1 MKKQFIKTQS
11 GLHVPKSLQN
21 QPLAI
26 QQLLNFR
33 GACSLISSGILAD
46 CDTKPVAGTET
57 EIFLA
62 NREDIVDLDYNI
74 SNSMIVEGINMVAL
88 KKFYKFKGIK
98 QSNNPSAKMN
108 KSKYV
113 NNWIHLLDFLIFAND
128 GAAKKLINDLSSA
141 EVVAIVQNKWKGAS
155 GNMAYEM
162 LGFSAGLVL
171 VAAER
176 NPNDAETAG
185 AWKLSLGQ
193 DEGQF
198 EDLPP
203 LTIFDTDLATTTS
216 LITALL

>member
-1 MKKQFIKTQS
+1 MKKSDIVDHIAGKHGMSKVSVQGVIEEFMNVVQQSVMEGGEVQIRGFGRFFVKKRKAKMKKQFIKTQS

-88 KKFYKFKGIK
+88 KKFYKFKTTAYK
-98 QSNNPSAKMN
+98 FFY
-108 KSKYV
+108 SK
-113 NNWIHLLDFLIFAND
+113 F
-128 GAAKKLINDLSSA
+128 
-141 EVVAIVQNKWKGAS
+141 
-155 GNMAYEM
+155 
-162 LGFSAGLVL
+162 
-171 VAAER
+171 
-176 NPNDAETAG
+176 
-185 AWKLSLGQ
+185 
-193 DEGQF
+193 
-198 EDLPP
+198 
-203 LTIFDTDLATTTS
+203 
-216 LITALL
+216 